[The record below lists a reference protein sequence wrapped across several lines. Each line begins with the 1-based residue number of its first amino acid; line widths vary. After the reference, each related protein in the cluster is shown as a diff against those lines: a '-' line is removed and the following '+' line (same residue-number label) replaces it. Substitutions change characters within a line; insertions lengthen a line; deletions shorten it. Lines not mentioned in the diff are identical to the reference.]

1 MDCSMLNA
9 KRLGA
14 AVRLESLPMLWTAL
28 LLYQAAIYE
37 FPRRRENL
45 LVGTH
50 GSLQLN
56 LTSVN

>member
-28 LLYQAAIYE
+28 LLYHAAIYE

-50 GSLQLN
+50 G
-56 LTSVN
+56 